1 MSEQEQQYY
10 RNLLDAG
17 CAPGSAEEY
26 LALLQSGKN
35 TELLR
40 MLAAYRRQLLER
52 LHADQ
57 RQIDCLDYFI
67 FQITKK

>member
-17 CAPGSAEEY
+17 CTPRSAEAY
-26 LALLQSGKN
+26 LALLQEGKN
-35 TELLR
+35 AELLR
-40 MLAAYRRQLLER
+40 GLSAHRRRLLER

-57 RQIDCLDYFI
+57 RQIDCLDYFV